1 MSSPSPQPQRTYTI
15 STGEFTVLIALLM
28 SVVAISID
36 AMLPALG
43 VISRDLQLD
52 NPNKAQLIVS
62 ALFFGMAL
70 GQLICGPLSD
80 ALGRKKVLYV
90 GIGLFMVGSVI
101 CFMAKDLNTILIGR
115 FIQGLGVAGP
125 YISAISIVRDQFSG
139 RQMARIM
146 SLVMMIFIMVPA
158 FAPAIGQTILFF
170 ADWRFIF
177 AFYIGYALLI
187 SCWIF
192 FRLEETLP
200 KEKRIAFSTS
210 SFMAGFKEVITNRVT
225 ICYTICMGLFFG
237 SFIGYLNSSQ
247 QIFQE
252 QFQTGELF
260 ALYFGLLA
268 LVFGASSLVNSRI
281 VETMGMHR
289 ICQLA
294 VRAIIISS
302 ALFLIMH
309 AVVAI
314 QLWMFLIYA
323 AVLFFAF
330 GLMFGNLNAI
340 AMEPMG
346 HIAGIASAIIG
357 AVSSILSMSLGTF
370 IGQLYNNTLVP
381 VTSGFLIL
389 GIVSVLIMRVGDKGR
404 KLHSEVVSEAV

>member
-1 MSSPSPQPQRTYTI
+1 
-15 STGEFTVLIALLM
+15 
-28 SVVAISID
+28 
-36 AMLPALG
+36 
-43 VISRDLQLD
+43 
-52 NPNKAQLIVS
+52 
-62 ALFFGMAL
+62 
-70 GQLICGPLSD
+70 
-80 ALGRKKVLYV
+80 
-90 GIGLFMVGSVI
+90 
-101 CFMAKDLNTILIGR
+101 
-115 FIQGLGVAGP
+115 
-125 YISAISIVRDQFSG
+125 
-139 RQMARIM
+139 
-146 SLVMMIFIMVPA
+146 VMMIFIMVPA
-158 FAPAIGQTILFF
+158 FAPTIGQTILFF
-170 ADWRFIF
+170 ASWRFIF

-210 SFMAGFKEVITNRVT
+210 SFVAGFKEVITNRVT

-252 QFQTGELF
+252 QFKTGELF

-268 LVFGASSLVNSRI
+268 LVFGVSSLVNSRI
-281 VETMGMHR
+281 VEIMGMHR
-289 ICQLA
+289 ICHLS

-302 ALFLIMH
+302 ALFLVLHSIL
-309 AVVAI
+309 AI

-323 AVLFFAF
+323 SILFFAF

-381 VTSGFLIL
+381 VTTGFLIL
-389 GIVSVLIMRVGDKGR
+389 GLVSVWVMRLGDKGR
-404 KLHSEVVSEAV
+404 KSPAALASEVV

>member
-1 MSSPSPQPQRTYTI
+1 MTPQPLRTYTI
-15 STGEFTVLIALLM
+15 STGEFTLLIALLM
-28 SVVAISID
+28 SIVAISID

-43 VISRDLQLD
+43 VISHDLALE

-90 GIGLFMVGSVI
+90 GIGLFMVGSYI
-101 CFMAKDLNTILIGR
+101 CYTATDLNMILLGR

-158 FAPAIGQTILFF
+158 LAPAIGQAILFF
-170 ADWRFIF
+170 ANWRFIF
-177 AFYIGYALLI
+177 IFYIGYALLI
-187 SCWIF
+187 SLWIF

-200 KEKRIAFSTS
+200 KDKRIAFNTTS
-210 SFMAGFKEVITNRVT
+210 FIAGFKTVMTHRVT
-225 ICYTICMGLFFG
+225 ICYTVCMGLFFG
-237 SFIGYLNSSQ
+237 SFIGYLNSAQ
-247 QIFQE
+247 QIFQN
-252 QFQTGELF
+252 QFHTGELF

-268 LVFGASSLVNSRI
+268 LVFGISSLVNSRL
-281 VETMGMHR
+281 VETLGMHR
-289 ICQLA
+289 ISQLA
-294 VRAIIISS
+294 ARAIVISS
-302 ALFLIMH
+302 ALFLVLH
-309 AVVAI
+309 TLVEI
-314 QLWMFLIYA
+314 QLWMFLIYGSA
-323 AVLFFAF
+323 LFFAF
-330 GLMFGNLNAI
+330 GLIFGNLNAI

-346 HIAGIASAIIG
+346 HIAGIASAVIG
-357 AVSSILSMSLGTF
+357 SVSSILSMVLGTY
-370 IGQLYNNTLVP
+370 IGQLYNNTLIP

-389 GIVSVLIMRVGDKGR
+389 GLVSIGFMWLGDRGRVIY
-404 KLHSEVVSEAV
+404 SEDADVNSQ